1 MKRLTKIRLLILFF
15 MIALIL
21 SGVTAFPAETELNW
35 LLGHS
40 SLIPGFM
47 QNWLQSCYD
56 ALHDTNNKYPMLAY
70 GYDWLGFAHII
81 IALAFIGP
89 LKDPVRNKWVI
100 DWGIF
105 SCIAII
111 PLAFIA
117 GPIRQIPFFH
127 ILVDCSFGVVGLIP
141 LLICRKMIRK
151 VELQTDPLKS

>member
-35 LLGHS
+35 LLG
-40 SLIPGFM
+40 PGFM